1 MDRAVDPTLKRP
13 GGPIARFWRAMAW
26 RVRNL
31 WLRLRAGLTWRL
43 RNLSW
48 RIRLAV
54 RWRLA
59 GLRRRAGQAVRLAMR
74 LAAAVPRA
82 LGWIYLA
89 AWCAVELLRARRRRR
104 AEVAVP
110 APAAAAAGRRPRVLI
125 VTPYPIH
132 PPDHGGGVR
141 LYNLVRRLAASCDLY
156 LLIFSRQGED
166 PPQRRALEP
175 FARRV
180 VFHRWEP
187 SFRRGF
193 WALRPPGA
201 ELFASERAAA
211 RIRDLTITHGI
222 DVVQLEYTELG
233 HYAAGV
239 REARVV
245 LTEHDVAFR
254 QHASRR
260 RMAFHRTF
268 PEGKAFG
275 SSFGDLMRLL
285 RYELSV
291 CRSADQLHMMSA
303 ADARHLAPFQPDGA
317 RRMRVVPNGVD
328 TAFYRP
334 PADAPPREA
343 VLYVGNFQNLPN
355 VDALEYFL
363 LDVWPLVRLSRPEA
377 RLTVAGAN
385 PSKRVLRF
393 DGRDGVEVVG
403 SVPDLRPYYHR
414 HRLMVAPIR
423 AGSGTRLKILE
434 AFAAGLPV
442 VSTTLGAEGIDCLDG
457 RHLLIADQPAA
468 FANAVA
474 RLLDDGALCARLA
487 AAAETLAVERYDW
500 EHGAAA
506 ALACYREL
514 TAGAPAGDA
523 APATPADLE
532 AAVPG
537 AGAAA
542 VQASGPA
549 ARRRAHGGAEI
560 AVTVVIPTRNG
571 GARLRDALE
580 AIRGQRFAGTFE
592 VVLVDSG
599 SPAGEL
605 RALAEYPVRIESIDP
620 ARFNH
625 GLTRDL
631 GAALGRGRVLV
642 FLNQDAVPGDQ
653 RWLERLTEPLLGG
666 AGRLAAVQGG
676 IREVPDLAE
685 RFYWDSCGERFYFT
699 RESRRWLRAHGGIG
713 FSTVN
718 AAIRRD
724 VWERFPF
731 GWAPI
736 MEDKKW
742 QAEVVE
748 AGYRIVARPRAFVY
762 HTHDYDLPALLRR
775 CGSEGYGWR
784 LLGERYRLVDAARDV
799 LSPRVYA
806 DLARGL
812 GRRRIRSAAEFFFP
826 LLRPLALYH
835 GNRWA
840 GTVRL

>member
-1 MDRAVDPTLKRP
+1 VERTVDPALKGPRSPVARFRRAV
-13 GGPIARFWRAMAW
+13 AW
-26 RVRNL
+26 RVRGL

-48 RIRLAV
+48 RVRSAL
-54 RWRLA
+54 RWRLS
-59 GLRRRAGQAVRLAMR
+59 GLRRRAGQALRLGLRVVAG
-74 LAAAVPRA
+74 VPRA
-82 LGWIYLA
+82 LGWLYLA
-89 AWCAVELLRARRRRR
+89 AYCAVALLHARWRRG
-104 AEVAVP
+104 AEIAVP
-110 APAAAAAGRRPRVLI
+110 APSAAVGGRRPRVLI
-125 VTPYPIH
+125 VTPYSIY

-141 LYNLVRRLAASCDLY
+141 LYNLVRRLAESCDLY

-166 PPQRRALEP
+166 PSQRRALEP

-180 VFHRWEP
+180 VFHRWQP

-201 ELFASERAAA
+201 ELFASERVAA
-211 RIRDLTITHGI
+211 RIRDLILTHGL
-222 DVVQLEYTELG
+222 DVVQLEYAELG

-239 REARVV
+239 RGARVV

-285 RYELSV
+285 RYELRV
-291 CRSADQLHMMSA
+291 CRRADQLHMMSA

-328 TAFYRP
+328 TAFYRA
-334 PADAPPREA
+334 PAEPPPREG

-363 LDVWPLVRLSRPEA
+363 LDIWPLVRLRRPEA

-393 DGRDGVEVVG
+393 DGHDGVEVVG

-442 VSTTLGAEGIDCLDG
+442 VSTILGAEGIDCRNG

-468 FANAVA
+468 FADAVG

-487 AAAETLAVERYDW
+487 AEAEALAAERYDW
-500 EHGAAA
+500 ENAAVA

-514 TAGAPAGDA
+514 IADAPQAATAPAGSA
-523 APATPADLE
+523 ARG
-532 AAVPG
+532 AAE

-542 VQASGPA
+542 PERSDTVTKSPRPRA
-549 ARRRAHGGAEI
+549 APEI
-560 AVTVVIPTRNG
+560 AASVVIPTRHG
-571 GARLRDALE
+571 GARLLEALE
-580 AIRGQRFAGTFE
+580 AIHSQRFAGRFE

-599 SPAGEL
+599 SSEEEL
-605 RALAEYPVRIESIDP
+605 RAMAAYPVRIESIDP

-625 GLTRDL
+625 GLTRDH
-631 GAALGRGRVLV
+631 GAELTRGRVLV
-642 FLNQDAVPGDQ
+642 FLNQDAVPGDR
-653 RWLERLTEPLLGG
+653 RWLERLTEPLLGI
-666 AGRLAAVQGG
+666 AGRRAAVQGG

-718 AAIRRD
+718 AALRRD
-724 VWERFPF
+724 LWRRFPF

-742 QAEVVE
+742 QAEVIE

-784 LLGERYRLVDAARDV
+784 LLGERYRLIDALRDG

-812 GRRRIRSAAEFFFP
+812 DGRRIRSAAEFFFP

-840 GTVRL
+840 GGVRL

>member
-1 MDRAVDPTLKRP
+1 VDRTVDPALKRP
-13 GGPIARFWRAMAW
+13 GGPVANFRRAAVW
-26 RVRNL
+26 RVRDL
-31 WLRLRAGLTWRL
+31 WLRLKFGLTWRL
-43 RNLSW
+43 RNLTW
-48 RIRLAV
+48 RIRAAV
-54 RWRLA
+54 RWRLSW
-59 GLRRRAGQAVRLAMR
+59 LRRRAGQAFRLGLR
-74 LAAAVPRA
+74 LAAGVPRA
-82 LGWIYLA
+82 LGWLYLA
-89 AWCAVELLRARRRRR
+89 AYSAVALLRARERSR

-110 APAAAAAGRRPRVLI
+110 APAAAVGGRRPRVLI
-125 VTPYPIH
+125 VTPYSIY

-141 LYNLVRRLAASCDLY
+141 LYNLLRRLAESCDLY

-166 PPQRRALEP
+166 PSQRRALEP

-180 VFHRWEP
+180 VFHRWQP

-201 ELFASERAAA
+201 ELFASERVAA
-211 RIRDLTITHGI
+211 RIRDLTLTHGI

-233 HYAAGV
+233 HYAEGV
-239 REARVV
+239 RGARVV

-275 SSFGDLMRLL
+275 SSLGDLMRLL
-285 RYELSV
+285 RYELRV
-291 CRSADQLHMMSA
+291 CRRADQLHMMST
-303 ADARHLAPFQPDGA
+303 ADARHLAAFQPDGA

-328 TAFYRP
+328 RAFYRA
-334 PADAPPREA
+334 PAEAPPRED

-363 LDVWPLVRLSRPEA
+363 LDIWPLVRLKRPRA

-393 DGRDGVEVVG
+393 DGRNGVEVVG

-414 HRLMVAPIR
+414 RRLMVAPIR

-468 FANAVA
+468 FADAVV
-474 RLLDDGALCARLA
+474 RLLDDEPLCSRLA
-487 AAAETLAVERYDW
+487 AEAETLAAECYDW
-500 EHGAAA
+500 EHGTAA

-514 TAGAPAGDA
+514 ITGAPAA
-523 APATPADLE
+523 EVEPA
-532 AAVPG
+532 
-537 AGAAA
+537 
-542 VQASGPA
+542 GPA
-549 ARRRAHGGAEI
+549 ARSATEPGPAPVEEGAAPAPELRPRAAPEI
-560 AVTVVIPTRNG
+560 AASVVIPTRNG
-571 GARLRDALE
+571 GARLRQALE
-580 AIRGQRFAGTFE
+580 AIQAQSFAGPFE

-599 SPAGEL
+599 SAAEEL

-620 ARFNH
+620 ASFNH
-625 GLTRDL
+625 GLTRDY
-631 GAALGRGRVLV
+631 GAELSRGRVLV
-642 FLNQDAVPGDQ
+642 FLNQDAVPADP
-653 RWLERLTEPLLGG
+653 RWLERLTEPLLGV
-666 AGRLAAVQGG
+666 AGRRAAVQGG
-676 IREVPDLAE
+676 IREVLDLDE

-699 RESRRWLRAHGGIG
+699 RESRRWIRAHGGIG

-724 VWERFPF
+724 VWRRFPF

-784 LLGERYRLVDAARDV
+784 LLGERYRLIDALRDG

-812 GRRRIRSAAEFFFP
+812 GGRRIRSSAEFFFP

-840 GTVRL
+840 SDVRL